1 MTRSTTPS
9 FLQDSMKH
17 QKEEGV
23 FKKARP
29 ARPQLLLAASRRAP
43 LLGQSEAY
51 TRYVSTTKGRERN
64 WWTPASAGAYF
75 LTFPFI
81 IVLLTWWLLAP
92 PWSLGFTD
100 RIVAV
105 VNKDVIT
112 WSDLQQEIQDEHSRL
127 KAKYRG
133 KELERQYTQKQR
145 EVLNALI
152 DEQLQLQE
160 AKAKG
165 ISVTQEEIDA
175 ALRRSPLPPTQTEE
189 EFGQHML
196 LKKLFDFEVRR
207 IVVVEEEE
215 LRRYYQ
221 AHPTIFRTPP
231 QYRLKQIFLDA
242 TNEDARARAR
252 RIAQAIYADWQPAV
266 VLEDLA
272 AQHAQFVRE
281 LGWVEEK
288 DLLAPLE
295 QALKEMIP
303 GTLSRPIET
312 QAGVHLL
319 IIDDVKES
327 QPYPF
332 EQVEREIHAQLLKR
346 RGEEAYREWMN
357 KLKQQ
362 AFIDMRF

>member
-1 MTRSTTPS
+1 MTPSTTHS
-9 FLQDSMKH
+9 LFTSHFSLFTTH
-17 QKEEGV
+17 WFGE
-23 FKKARP
+23 
-29 ARPQLLLAASRRAP
+29 RRW
-43 LLGQSEAY
+43 
-51 TRYVSTTKGRERN
+51 R
-64 WWTPASAGAYF
+64 TPASVGAYF
-75 LTFPFI
+75 LTFPFT
-81 IVLLTWWLLAP
+81 IVLLIVWLLAP
-92 PWSLGFTD
+92 TLSLGFTD

-105 VNKDVIT
+105 VNKEVIT

-127 KAKYRG
+127 KVKYRG
-133 KELERQYTQKQR
+133 KELERQYTQKQH
-145 EVLNALI
+145 EVLKALI

-189 EFGQHML
+189 EFGQQML
-196 LKKLFDFEVRR
+196 LKKLFNFEVRR
-207 IVVVEEEE
+207 VVVVEEEE
-215 LRRYYQ
+215 VRRYYQ
-221 AHPTIFRTPP
+221 AHPTTFRTPP

-242 TNEDARARAR
+242 TNELDRLRARTT
-252 RIAQAIYADWQPAV
+252 AQAIYADWQPGVA
-266 VLEDLA
+266 LEDLA
-272 AQHAQFVRE
+272 AQHAQFVRG

-288 DLLAPLE
+288 DLVPPLE

-303 GTLSRPIET
+303 GTLSKPIET

-319 IIDDVKES
+319 IVEDVKES

-332 EQVEREIHAQLLKR
+332 EQVEREIHAQLLKE

-362 AFIDMRF
+362 AFIDVRL